1 MIMGGNLFGESSKAS
16 ESLTRNIASGTQETS
31 LGVHEVSKGLHDP
44 VGVLD
49 MHGERITGAITDKV
63 KKEGKEKGQE
73 FIEENR
79 TKLKG
84 ALNKELSSIE
94 QKHGSK
100 ISTAEKYLPEN
111 SKFIR
116 KKLTG
121 LTGYKQEG

>member
-1 MIMGGNLFGESSKAS
+1 MIMGGNLFGEASKAS

-31 LGVHEVSKGLHDP
+31 LGVNEVSKGLHDP

-121 LTGYKQEG
+121 LTG